1 MNRSILKSLFLF
13 LTIIAQT
20 GCAQMFSAE
29 ATNQRSDEILS
40 NASSV
45 SSASEISANKQT
57 KAAPTPKPAP
67 KKLSNAVCGHPSK
80 PCHHKQ
86 KGFDDWEL
94 PFQMPARL
102 AANKTYSSAAFYAV
116 IVKKYDE
123 GCDELDVNQAVE
135 PERIKLQKRFP
146 ANKVF
151 AEYSCPNMSAVGYD
165 FAGKMDEAGER
176 FLYMDYIAVYAG
188 ESIEEAKR
196 LREELLEEFP
206 QAEVKK
212 MTANFGIIEQ

>member
-1 MNRSILKSLFLF
+1 
-13 LTIIAQT
+13 
-20 GCAQMFSAE
+20 MFSAE

-40 NASSV
+40 NANSV
-45 SSASEISANKQT
+45 SAASEISANKQT
-57 KAAPTPKPAP
+57 KAAPTPKPAQ
-67 KKLSNAVCGHPSK
+67 KKFSNAVCGDPSK

-94 PFQMPARL
+94 SFQMPARL

-123 GCDELDVNQAVE
+123 GCDELDENPLVE

-146 ANKVF
+146 AKKVF
-151 AEYSCPNMSAVGYD
+151 AEYSCPNMSAVNYD
-165 FAGKMDEAGER
+165 FAGKMDEKKER

-188 ESIEEAKR
+188 ESIEEARR
-196 LREELLEEFP
+196 LGDELLEEFP
-206 QAEVKK
+206 NAEVKK

>member
-13 LTIIAQT
+13 LTIIVQT

-40 NASSV
+40 NARFRFGGKRDFC
-45 SSASEISANKQT
+45 EQTNKSRADAET
-57 KAAPTPKPAP
+57 NAE
-67 KKLSNAVCGHPSK
+67 KLSNAVCGDPSK
-80 PCHHKQ
+80 PCRHKQ

-94 PFQMPARL
+94 SFQMPARL

-123 GCDELDVNQAVE
+123 GCDELDVNPLVE

-151 AEYSCPNMSAVGYD
+151 AEYSCPNMSAVNYD
-165 FAGKMDEAGER
+165 FKGKMDEAGER

-188 ESIEEAKR
+188 ESIEEARR
-196 LREELLEEFP
+196 LRDELLEEFP
-206 QAEVKK
+206 QRR
-212 MTANFGIIEQ
+212 G

>member
-1 MNRSILKSLFLF
+1 
-13 LTIIAQT
+13 
-20 GCAQMFSAE
+20 MFSAE

-40 NASSV
+40 NANSV
-45 SSASEISANKQT
+45 SAANKISANKQT
-57 KAAPTPKPAP
+57 KAAPTPKPTP
-67 KKLSNAVCGHPSK
+67 KKLSNAVCGDPSK
-80 PCHHKQ
+80 PCRHKQ

-94 PFQMPARL
+94 SFQMPPRL

-123 GCDELDVNQAVE
+123 GCDELDVNPLVE

-151 AEYSCPNMSAVGYD
+151 AEYSCPNMSAVNYD
-165 FAGKMDEAGER
+165 FNGKMDEAGER

-188 ESIEEAKR
+188 ESVEEAKR
-196 LREELLEEFP
+196 LRDELLEEFP